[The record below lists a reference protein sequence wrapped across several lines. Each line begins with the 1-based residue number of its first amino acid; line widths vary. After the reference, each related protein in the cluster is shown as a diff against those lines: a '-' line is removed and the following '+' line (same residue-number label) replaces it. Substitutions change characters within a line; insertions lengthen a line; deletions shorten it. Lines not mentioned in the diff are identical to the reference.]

1 MCGSCIDSSRLRGY
15 TAFMAD
21 RVVCRGIYYLQEGKT
36 YEMYQKLVALT
47 LAAVLALTMLTACGG
62 TPSVPET
69 TEETKQIVDNINA
82 VRTENGLSAL
92 EINTAVTDVAQ
103 KYLAVQEKKKLNLI
117 SEENYKKEMREL
129 SAIKVAGR
137 SYIGYLATTTDSS
150 GEKSLTKEAWQ
161 KTHDSGKVNYSD
173 YRIVHSADAKYVG
186 VVMKQISNGKYIT
199 VVVTY

>member
-1 MCGSCIDSSRLRGY
+1 MKCI
-15 TAFMAD
+15 
-21 RVVCRGIYYLQEGKT
+21 K
-36 YEMYQKLVALT
+36 KLVAIT

-62 TPSVPET
+62 TPSVPEE
-69 TEETKQIVDNINA
+69 TEETKQVVDNINA

-117 SEENYKKEMREL
+117 SEENYQEEMREL
-129 SAIKVAGR
+129 YAIKVAGR
-137 SYIGYLATTTDSS
+137 SYIGYLAATTNSS
-150 GEKSLTKEAWQ
+150 GEKSLTKEDWQ
-161 KTHDSGKVNYSD
+161 KKYDLNKMNYSD
-173 YRIVHSADAKYVG
+173 CRIVRSAEAKYVG

>member
-1 MCGSCIDSSRLRGY
+1 MRFGR
-15 TAFMAD
+15 
-21 RVVCRGIYYLQEGKT
+21 K
-36 YEMYQKLVALT
+36 
-47 LAAVLALTMLTACGG
+47 
-62 TPSVPET
+62 
-69 TEETKQIVDNINA
+69 
-82 VRTENGLSAL
+82 NGLSAL

-161 KTHDSGKVNYSD
+161 KTYDSGKVNYSD